1 MKRRVPPH
9 PRHAL
14 SLSPS
19 HSRVSDQVFTST
31 ARLDDQVPAPI
42 GAVGEG
48 GCGEIQGESV
58 AGASCVGGDGMELGP
73 AVASDVDEA
82 DEDLLKQVWL
92 ETLET
97 ARARY
102 WASNPKG
109 RGETRRAK
117 GDNASRTPAHLGIS
131 DILGTV
137 IGINAFAKMADGRD
151 GSESYPS
158 AVIASK
164 MSPVGFS
171 QEGPNSE
178 STDVSPVQSQSVA
191 SLAAQST
198 QLEECCTTTG
208 AARWR
213 VSQPRRA
220 RSADARGSRSQ
231 SQRRGGPECEVDE
244 LL

>member
-1 MKRRVPPH
+1 MEGWVPPH

-19 HSRVSDQVFTST
+19 HSRDSDQVCTSP
-31 ARLDDQVPAPI
+31 ARLNDQVPAPI
-42 GAVGEG
+42 GALGED
-48 GCGEIQGESV
+48 GCGEIQDESV
-58 AGASCVGGDGMELGP
+58 AGASCVSGDGMELGP
-73 AVASDVDEA
+73 AVAADVDEA

-117 GDNASRTPAHLGIS
+117 GDSASRTPAHLGIS

-137 IGINAFAKMADGRD
+137 IGINAFATTADGPD

-178 STDVSPVQSQSVA
+178 STDEQSVA

-198 QLEECCTTTG
+198 QLEECRTTTG

-220 RSADARGSRSQ
+220 RSADARGSQSQ